1 MAQKYSML
9 PSQVLEHA
17 TTFDIQM
24 HIIAESYK
32 EQQMKKASGKSIAPD
47 MSSEQLTEA
56 YSKWRE
62 QST

>member
-9 PSQVLEHA
+9 PSEVLERA

-24 HIIAESYK
+24 HISAEMVK
-32 EQQMKKASGKSIAPD
+32 ERAMNKAQGKPMAET

-56 YSKWRE
+56 YSKW
-62 QST
+62 QKSLA